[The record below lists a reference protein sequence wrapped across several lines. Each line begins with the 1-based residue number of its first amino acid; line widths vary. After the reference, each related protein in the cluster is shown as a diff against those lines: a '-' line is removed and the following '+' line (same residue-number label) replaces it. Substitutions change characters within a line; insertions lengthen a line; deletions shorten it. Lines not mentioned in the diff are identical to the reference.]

1 MVGQI
6 SLGALLLINLQA
18 GFRCCKRG
26 FPAAAKNWP
35 LFKGK
40 AGLRVLFD
48 HLFHYRRQTAA
59 VNALIIKEFNDRNFA
74 LFRAVGWRI
83 FILGQ
88 RGRVLQY
95 RLGRGAGL
103 LLLLNL
109 LQLLAGLQQHF
120 RMRN

>member
-6 SLGALLLINLQA
+6 SLCALLLINLQA
-18 GFRCCKRG
+18 GFGRFKRG
-26 FPAAAKNWP
+26 FPTAAKNRP

-40 AGLRVLFD
+40 AGLRVLFN
-48 HLFHYRRQTAA
+48 HLFHYRRQTTA
-59 VNALIIKEFNDRNFA
+59 VNALIIKEFNDRDFT

-88 RGRVLQY
+88 RGRILQY

-109 LQLLAGLQQHF
+109 L
-120 RMRN
+120 